1 VEPQEDHNQK
11 EKKKKNNPLNAYAQ
25 FSGIAFQMIAIIG
38 IGVYL
43 GVKLDEKY
51 PNKYKLFTLIF
62 SLLAIGIALYSVIR
76 QVSEVTNKQNKSN
89 DKRNN

>member
-1 VEPQEDHNQK
+1 MEPQDDQNQ
-11 EKKKKNNPLNAYAQ
+11 KKNNPLSTYAQ

-51 PNKYKLFTLIF
+51 PNKYKLFTLIL
-62 SLLAIGIALYSVIR
+62 SLLAIGIVLYSVIR
-76 QVSEVTNKQNKSN
+76 QVSDVTKKQNKSN

>member
-1 VEPQEDHNQK
+1 
-11 EKKKKNNPLNAYAQ
+11 
-25 FSGIAFQMIAIIG
+25 MIAIIG

-51 PNKYKLFTLIF
+51 PNKYKLFTLIL

-76 QVSEVTNKQNKSN
+76 QVSDFSKKQKKSD
-89 DKRNN
+89 DKRSN

>member
-11 EKKKKNNPLNAYAQ
+11 KNNPLSTYVQ

-76 QVSEVTNKQNKSN
+76 QVSEVTNKQKKSN
-89 DKRNN
+89 DKRSN

>member
-1 VEPQEDHNQK
+1 VGQQDEQNR
-11 EKKKKNNPLNAYAQ
+11 KKNNPLNTYAQ

-38 IGVYL
+38 LGVYL

-51 PNKYKLFTLIF
+51 PNTYKLFTIIF

-76 QVSEVTNKQNKSN
+76 QVANFTNKQKNSD
-89 DKRNN
+89 DKRSH